1 MLMGRK
7 RKKKIGKSGTRTI
20 FERNIAD
27 SFPELIKN
35 ITSHVGKTV
44 FIKLNISMENCSVTN
59 SVKEKWHWIT

>member
-1 MLMGRK
+1 MGRK
-7 RKKKIGKSGTRTI
+7 RRKNGKSGTRTI
-20 FERNIAD
+20 VERNIAD

-44 FIKLNISMENCSVTN
+44 FIKLNISMGNCSVTN